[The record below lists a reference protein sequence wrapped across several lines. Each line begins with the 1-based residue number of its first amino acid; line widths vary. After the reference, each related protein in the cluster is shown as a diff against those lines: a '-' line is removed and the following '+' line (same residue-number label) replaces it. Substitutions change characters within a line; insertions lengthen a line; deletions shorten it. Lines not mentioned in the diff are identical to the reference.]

1 MRIILAIIIMA
12 LVVGTACNDA
22 GKPEVEP
29 SPAAAELNTI
39 IQRIEALETAAAAPS
54 PEPIQTASST
64 PPPTPAP
71 TATTPPIMAPTAI
84 APPIIAPTATALP
97 TPAPTATLS
106 PTPIPVGRE
115 DICYRALPVQ
125 DALLNKFS
133 DTYLCAA
140 VQLGELFRITEL
152 RVEARGHLLKRTDF
166 ADMPNLKQLEVGTDL
181 EGLAPDVFHSLSG
194 LSGLRLTFDMYY
206 SNGETLPSD
215 LLNGLPSGLE
225 WLELRIVQPPSGDNE
240 KQAIDL
246 PSDLFSSVPHIKR
259 LAISLSGSG
268 RGWHLEF
275 GPRTLA
281 GLSNLESLELRGPL
295 AAIPRELLADLQ
307 SLEMLTLS
315 NTAVFGGPHILYFP
329 TVEMLVKFGKY
340 CNDTDFCVT
349 GGIIEQ

>member
-1 MRIILAIIIMA
+1 MA
-12 LVVGTACNDA
+12 LVVGSACNNA
-22 GKPEVEP
+22 EKPDVEP
-29 SPAAAELNTI
+29 SPAADQLDAI

-54 PEPIQTASST
+54 PEPIQTATRT
-64 PPPTPAP
+64 PPPTPVA
-71 TATTPPIMAPTAI
+71 TATTPPIMAPTAT
-84 APPIIAPTATALP
+84 APP

-106 PTPIPVGRE
+106 PTPIPVDRQ

-166 ADMPNLKQLEVGTDL
+166 TDMPNLKQLEVDTDL

-206 SNGETLPSD
+206 SNGKTLPSD
-215 LLNGLPSGLE
+215 LLNGLPSRLE
-225 WLELRIVQPPSGDNE
+225 WLELRIVQPPSSENE
-240 KQAIDL
+240 EQALDL
-246 PSDLFSSVPHIKR
+246 PSDLFASVTHIEH
-259 LAISLSGSG
+259 LEISLSSSG
-268 RGWHLEF
+268 RGWHLQF

-281 GLSNLESLELRGPL
+281 GLSRLESLELRGPL

>member
-1 MRIILAIIIMA
+1 MRIILAILIMA

-29 SPAAAELNTI
+29 SPAADQLNAI
-39 IQRIEALETAAAAPS
+39 IQRIEALETAATAPS
-54 PEPIQTASST
+54 PEPIQTATST
-64 PPPTPAP
+64 PPPTPVA
-71 TATTPPIMAPTAI
+71 TATAPPIM
-84 APPIIAPTATALP
+84 APTATALP

-106 PTPIPVGRE
+106 PTPIPVGRQ

-125 DALLNKFS
+125 EALLNKFTE
-133 DTYLCAA
+133 TYLCAA

-152 RVEARGHLLKRTDF
+152 DVEAQGHLLKRTDF
-166 ADMPNLKQLEVGTDL
+166 TDMPNLKQLEVDTDL

-194 LSGLRLTFDMYY
+194 LEHLRLTFDKFD
-206 SNGETLPSD
+206 SSGKILPAD
-215 LLNGLPSGLE
+215 LLQGLPSGLKE
-225 WLELRIVQPPSGDNE
+225 LELTIRPSSDRNE
-240 KQAIDL
+240 NQAIEL
-246 PSDLFSSVPHIKR
+246 PSNLFASVPQIKR
-259 LAISLSGSG
+259 LEIYLYSSG
-268 RGWHLEF
+268 RGVHLQF
-275 GPRTLA
+275 GLRTLA
-281 GLSNLESLELRGPL
+281 GLSSLESLNLRGPL

-307 SLEMLTLS
+307 SLEILTLS

>member
-1 MRIILAIIIMA
+1 MRIILAILIMA
-12 LVVGTACNDA
+12 LVVGIACNDA

-29 SPAAAELNTI
+29 SPAADQLNTI

-54 PEPIQTASST
+54 PEPIQTTSST
-64 PPPTPAP
+64 PPPTPVA
-71 TATTPPIMAPTAI
+71 TATAPPIMAPTAT
-84 APPIIAPTATALP
+84 APP

-295 AAIPRELLADLQ
+295 AAIPHELLADLQ

>member
-1 MRIILAIIIMA
+1 MRIILAILIMA
-12 LVVGTACNDA
+12 LVVGSACNNA
-22 GKPEVEP
+22 EKPDVEP
-29 SPAAAELNTI
+29 SPAADQLNTI
-39 IQRIEALETAAAAPS
+39 IQRIEALETAAAVPS
-54 PEPIQTASST
+54 PEPIQTATRT
-64 PPPTPAP
+64 PPPTPV
-71 TATTPPIMAPTAI
+71 ATTTAPPIM
-84 APPIIAPTATALP
+84 APTATALP

-106 PTPIPVGRE
+106 PTPIPVGRQ

-125 DALLNKFS
+125 EALLNKFTE
-133 DTYLCAA
+133 TYLCAA

-152 RVEARGHLLKRTDF
+152 DVEARGHLLKRTDF
-166 ADMPNLKQLEVGTDL
+166 TDMPNLKQLEVETDL
-181 EGLAPDVFHSLSG
+181 EGLAPNVFHSLSG

-215 LLNGLPSGLE
+215 LLNGLPLGLE
-225 WLELRIVQPPSGDNE
+225 WLELRIIQPPSGDNE
-240 KQAIDL
+240 EQALDL
-246 PSDLFSSVPHIKR
+246 PSDLFASVTHIEH
-259 LAISLSGSG
+259 LEISLSSSG
-268 RGWHLEF
+268 RGWHLQF

-281 GLSNLESLELRGPL
+281 GLSRLESLELRGPL

>member
-1 MRIILAIIIMA
+1 M
-12 LVVGTACNDA
+12 
-22 GKPEVEP
+22 
-29 SPAAAELNTI
+29 
-39 IQRIEALETAAAAPS
+39 
-54 PEPIQTASST
+54 
-64 PPPTPAP
+64 
-71 TATTPPIMAPTAI
+71 
-84 APPIIAPTATALP
+84 
-97 TPAPTATLS
+97 
-106 PTPIPVGRE
+106 
-115 DICYRALPVQ
+115 
-125 DALLNKFS
+125 
-133 DTYLCAA
+133 
-140 VQLGELFRITEL
+140 
-152 RVEARGHLLKRTDF
+152 LKRTDF
-166 ADMPNLKQLEVGTDL
+166 TDMPNLKQLEVETDL

-225 WLELRIVQPPSGDNE
+225 WLELRIIQPPSGDNE

>member
-1 MRIILAIIIMA
+1 MTQGSRRSNR
-12 LVVGTACNDA
+12 VR
-22 GKPEVEP
+22 P
-29 SPAAAELNTI
+29 
-39 IQRIEALETAAAAPS
+39 
-54 PEPIQTASST
+54 PINST
-64 PPPTPAP
+64 PLSRESKLSKPPQRLRVRNRYRRPRGRLHRLRLRP
-71 TATTPPIMAPTAI
+71 RQRLRSWLRPRQRFRPRLRLIHRRRYR
-84 APPIIAPTATALP
+84 
-97 TPAPTATLS
+97 S
-106 PTPIPVGRE
+106 VGRQ

-133 DTYLCAA
+133 DTYLCSA

-152 RVEARGHLLKRTDF
+152 DVKARGHLLKRTDF
-166 ADMPNLKQLEVGTDL
+166 TDMPNLKLLEVETDL

-225 WLELRIVQPPSGDNE
+225 WLELRLIQPPSGDNE

-259 LAISLSGSG
+259 LAISLSSSG

-275 GPRTLA
+275 GPRTMA